1 MPYWDITLTK
11 YKQGYGENDKT
22 LMKEIKEGL
31 GNWRDSQCSLIGKHN
46 IVKMSILL
54 NFVYSFPSQNHS
66 KTFCEYWWTDSEV
79 YTKRRETQ
87 SSQHNTEGEWKSG
100 QTNTT
105 RLKTHCKAT
114 VMQEKKK
121 KKKGHSYLDAVLLRN
136 RHIDQWKWKRTQKQA
151 HTNIFNSSLTKER
164 RQLCAKKMVLWKYG
178 AGTIGSPY
186 KKLI

>member
-121 KKKGHSYLDAVLLRN
+121 E
-136 RHIDQWKWKRTQKQA
+136 KRPQLSRCRVAEEQTHRSMKV
-151 HTNIFNSSLTKER
+151 KEN
-164 RQLCAKKMVLWKYG
+164 AK
-178 AGTIGSPY
+178 TSPY
-186 KKLI
+186 KYIQLISDKGAKAALCKEDGLMKIWCWNNRESI